1 MPHLDPGLLELRIHG
16 IRNTPSHLMLRAI
29 PANVERTRGDQLAG
43 FSIDRA
49 SEAGHRIE
57 AYSWGRLA
65 RFTGFP
71 ALGRLGDSLVRAVWF
86 TLAPFGLA
94 NTAYWSRHQFGK
106 GPTSAPTGGGPPVTA
121 GCPLP
126 EVIGEGRLAGTVRL
140 LGLALT
146 LLFVSTAATV
156 ALDMAAVGR
165 GGLIRDTLAG
175 WPPGA
180 RTAVLTMLPVLA
192 LTVIVLM
199 SALARTRYLPGPPSA
214 APVTPVEPT
223 PPADHEDTV
232 GHAGGRNAPS
242 HVLARSGLW
251 RVGAGMRFLGLLHTA
266 GALAWIGSI
275 AALARVDAMLT
286 GGSMDGG
293 VMDVAWAVLLA
304 AGLSVT
310 AVVGVR
316 ILNSQAHDPRTHA
329 PAGHRVLLGAG
340 IAVLLAAVVCSLV
353 DGRPATHPG
362 LGELAADDPA
372 MAGTRGGGLATVL
385 VTLWLSILLVVLL
398 VRSRRGVAEQD
409 RDAVAWGGRGP
420 FVFSSLAVGFALL
433 LSFSTVI
440 LAAWVLGSYE
450 PPVVHL
456 LFASG
461 FTVLIGAALA
471 GLAVQL
477 LLSWRAGRSGS
488 ARELAEVRDRLL
500 ADAGHWAEAPVISTA
515 ARAVFISRRVASLLR
530 RAEVTTAW
538 LAGAVL
544 VGLAVSVVL
553 NAAWLIGWPG
563 LDGWWPLVRWTGTV
577 GLWIGVVLVAAIAI
591 LSGQGQSRPAGL
603 LWDLMCFLPT
613 QAHPFGP
620 PCYSERVVPEVT
632 DRIEE
637 WLQEP
642 VDGMRRVVLSA
653 HSMGG
658 VLAVCVLFHL
668 SARGMTDD
676 RLQRIGLLSYGS
688 QLRRYFARVF
698 PQVLGAQ
705 VLSIVPAPPPSADGR
720 DPWPPE
726 LPDEVDQE
734 RSTQWLPGAAESLR
748 APGSLWWIA
757 QDRWTNLHRPND
769 PLGFT
774 VRYGDSGS
782 ADGMD
787 VQAEEFVRGT
797 YQFTVAT
804 HQGYLESVA
813 YARAMEQLVSRL
825 GRG

>member
-16 IRNTPSHLMLRAI
+16 IRNTPSHHMLRAI
-29 PANVERTRGDQLAG
+29 PANVQRTRGDQLAG

-49 SEAGHRIE
+49 SEAGHRVE

-94 NTAYWSRHQFGK
+94 NTAYWSRHQLGK
-106 GPTSAPTGGGPPVTA
+106 GPTSAPTGSSPPATA

-156 ALDMAAVGR
+156 ALDMAAVGQ
-165 GGLIRDTLAG
+165 GGFIRDTMAG
-175 WPPGA
+175 WPAGA
-180 RTAVLTMLPVLA
+180 RTAVLTVLPVLA
-192 LTVIVLM
+192 LSVIVLM
-199 SALARTRYLPGPPSA
+199 SALARTRYLPGPPCA
-214 APVTPVEPT
+214 APVAPVEPT
-223 PPADHEDTV
+223 APADHEDTL
-232 GHAGGRNAPS
+232 GHAGDRNTPS

-266 GALAWIGSI
+266 GALAWTGSI
-275 AALARVDAMLT
+275 VALARADTMVT
-286 GGSMDGG
+286 GGPRTLGAMDQ
-293 VMDVAWAVLLA
+293 AWIVLLA
-304 AGLSVT
+304 VGLSVI

-316 ILNSQAHDPRTHA
+316 ILRSQAHDPRTRA
-329 PAGHRVLLGAG
+329 PAGHRILFAAGA
-340 IAVLLAAVVCSLV
+340 AVLLSAMVCSLV
-353 DGRPATHPG
+353 DDRPAGHPG
-362 LGELAADDPA
+362 LGQLAADDPA
-372 MAGTRGGGLATVL
+372 MAGSRGGGLSTVM
-385 VTLWLSILLVVLL
+385 VTLGLAVLLVVLL
-398 VRSRRGVAEQD
+398 MRSRRGVADRD
-409 RDAVAWGGRGP
+409 RDAVAWGGSGP

-440 LAAWVLGSYE
+440 LAAWSLGSTE
-450 PPVVHL
+450 PPVIHL

-461 FTVLIGAALA
+461 FTLLTGAALT

-477 LLSWRAGRSGS
+477 FLSWRAGESET
-488 ARELAEVRDRLL
+488 ARELSSVRDRLV
-500 ADAGHWAEAPVISTA
+500 ADAGPWAEAPVISSA
-515 ARAVFISRRVASLLR
+515 ARAVWISRRVASLLR
-530 RAEVTTAW
+530 RAEVITAW
-538 LAGAVL
+538 LAAAVL

-563 LDGWWPLVRWTGTV
+563 LDGWWPLVRGTGTV

-591 LSGQGQSRPAGL
+591 LSGRGQSRPAGL

-637 WLQEP
+637 WVQEP
-642 VDGMRRVVLSA
+642 ADGMRRVVLSA

-668 SARGMTDD
+668 SARGMTED
-676 RLQRIGLLSYGS
+676 RLQRIGMLSYGS

-705 VLSIVPAPPPSADGR
+705 VLSIIPAPPPSADGR

-726 LPDEVDQE
+726 LAEEVDREQ
-734 RSTQWLPGAAESLR
+734 STHWLPGAAASLQ
-748 APGSLWWIA
+748 APGSLWWIVR
-757 QDRWTNLHRPND
+757 DRWTNLHRPND

-774 VRYGDSGS
+774 VRYGGSGP
-782 ADGMD
+782 AGGMD
-787 VQAEEFVRGT
+787 VQAEEFVRGA

-813 YARAMEQLVSRL
+813 YAQALESLVGRL
-825 GRG
+825 GRD